1 MYAVHIS
8 NLSIRHRSAAVIT
21 IIVRLIIKFKYY
33 CAAEKKFL
41 FFSFLNPT
49 IPFFQDIFYNIFFFC
64 SIWLST
70 RSNETLTNYQTTAID
85 RSNPAFW
92 FLQNSVA
99 VVEFSLTSFSRL
111 FPDLF
116 FRIYNDLQH
125 QGEETKIDLISL
137 CGLFSLHLAIVLIFG
152 LDSEFYS

>member
-49 IPFFQDIFYNIFFFC
+49 IPFFQDIFYNIFFFVQFGC
-64 SIWLST
+64 QPAQMKHLRII
-70 RSNETLTNYQTTAID
+70 RQQPQTDPI
-85 RSNPAFW
+85 
-92 FLQNSVA
+92 
-99 VVEFSLTSFSRL
+99 RL
-111 FPDLF
+111 FGFCRILQLQQNLVSLHFHDF
-116 FRIYNDLQH
+116 FR
-125 QGEETKIDLISL
+125 TF
-137 CGLFSLHLAIVLIFG
+137 FSESIMICNIRG
-152 LDSEFYS
+152 KKQKQI

>member
-33 CAAEKKFL
+33 CAEKKFL
-41 FFSFLNPT
+41 FFFILEPNNTFLLGY
-49 IPFFQDIFYNIFFFC
+49 FLQYLFFC